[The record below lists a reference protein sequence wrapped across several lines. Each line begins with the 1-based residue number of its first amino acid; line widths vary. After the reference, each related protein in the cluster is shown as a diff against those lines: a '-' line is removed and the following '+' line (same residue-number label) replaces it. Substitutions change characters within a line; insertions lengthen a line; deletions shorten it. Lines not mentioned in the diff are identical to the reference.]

1 MTQKPNM
8 SSAAASARKSALAME
23 TGRIDWKEAFLF
35 FYWDA
40 KKLRT
45 RPKEGHIIDR
55 LIVEFFQQTRP
66 SMADEGPV
74 LNWDMTLFRLMN
86 ALRRQLGFDTT
97 SEVTPSTYLF
107 LSHIDPRD
115 TWNKPPFVD
124 WVRLET
130 ESQILFTYANNTITR
145 FLDHLVIEAYGRQRA
160 PWTLYNPY
168 LKTFQEAHDLEDWS
182 VPLPFGHAAEMLS
195 HISWPEGSLIA
206 DSAGLVH
213 PQTHEIRFD
222 ISLGSSHRSAVLG
235 FPIDE
240 LTNHRIM
247 NLTKRYYTAM
257 LLWVAEMT
265 TGGAFESL
273 PGLLI
278 AQFKGWVKANEDED
292 NDESLAVAKS
302 LWEAYRKVGL
312 QPFYGDVNSAS
323 SGSSSRP
330 WADVS
335 SENFVET
342 KKPSGSGYFQVKEGA
357 ELPLELRIQSPSD
370 KKHYFKN
377 LYFRGHDEDED
388 LRQNLPGDQSL
399 YGPRQ

>member
-1 MTQKPNM
+1 MFSNFLPAQARTSRSQTPLAIMTQKPNVG
-8 SSAAASARKSALAME
+8 STTSAARRSVMAMD

-107 LSHIDPRD
+107 LGQIDPRD
-115 TWNKPPFVD
+115 AWNRPPFVD

-130 ESQILFTYANNTITR
+130 ETQLLFTYANNTITR
-145 FLDHLVIEAYGRQRA
+145 FLDHLVVEAYGRQHA

-168 LKTFQEAHDLEDWS
+168 LKTFQEAHDIENWS
-182 VPLPFGHAAEMLS
+182 VPLPFGYAAEMLS
-195 HISWPEGSLIA
+195 HISWPEGPQIA
-206 DSAGLVH
+206 ESAGLVH
-213 PQTHEIRFD
+213 SQSHEIRFG
-222 ISLGSSHRSAVLG
+222 ISVGPTHRSAILA
-235 FPIDE
+235 FPTEE
-240 LTNHRIM
+240 LTNTRIM

-257 LLWVAEMT
+257 LLWVGEMI
-265 TGGAFESL
+265 TGGAIESL
-273 PGLLI
+273 PGLLND
-278 AQFKGWVKANEDED
+278 QFKDWLKANDDED
-292 NDESLAVAKS
+292 NDESRAVSKS

-312 QPFYGDVNSAS
+312 QPLHGDVISAS
-323 SGSSSRP
+323 SGSSGRP
-330 WADVS
+330 WTDGT
-335 SENFVET
+335 SESFVEA
-342 KKPSGSGYFQVKEGA
+342 KKPARSSYFQA
-357 ELPLELRIQSPSD
+357 
-370 KKHYFKN
+370 N
-377 LYFRGHDEDED
+377 
-388 LRQNLPGDQSL
+388 
-399 YGPRQ
+399 